1 MDRTPPQPIT
11 RGLEQVKRF
20 QQEIL
25 DFPIPPVPTR
35 LHPTRKTFALSALT
49 EELTEFR
56 DAETLADEA
65 DALLDMCYF
74 GYGRLVEMGLM
85 PSVLFDEVHRAN
97 MAKKRGDL
105 KKARSE
111 FSGGYDAVKPPG
123 WTPPDLEPYFMTQDQ
138 IEQAANIM
146 LHGLAVDHSMGHHGS
161 STPWTP
167 PAPHVDPINNRP
179 AGRPVKI
186 IVLGHARHGKD
197 TVSEMIARMYGLP
210 FNGSSSFCAERVI
223 LPLTQ
228 DDDARMAFISRLMG
242 RLDATL
248 SLDLVHRISD
258 RLIEVHGQYADRD
271 ACYADRHRDDLMRA
285 TWYEAIRDFNRTD
298 QAALAKGIFEESD
311 VYCGLRSKQELRA
324 AINSG
329 TADLVVW
336 VDASDRQPLE
346 PSTSI
351 TVQEHMAHFT
361 IDNNAGLIELE
372 RNVRELFD
380 ALGFKAVS

>member
-35 LHPTRKTFALSALT
+35 LHPTRKKFAVSAIG
-49 EELTEFR
+49 EELIEFEQ
-56 DAETLADEA
+56 AETLADEA

-74 GYGRLVEMGLM
+74 AYGRLVEMGLM

-138 IEQAANIM
+138 IEQAASLI
-146 LHGLAVDHSMGHHGS
+146 LHGLAVDHSMGHHGM
-161 STPWTP
+161 STDWTP
-167 PAPHVDPINNRP
+167 PAPRVDTNNTREYNRP
-179 AGRPVKI
+179 PKI
-186 IVLGHARHGKD
+186 IVIGHARHGKD
-197 TVSEMIARMYGLP
+197 TVAEKLSDIYGLP
-210 FNGSSSFCAERVI
+210 FTSSSIFCADKVI

-228 DDDARMAFISRLMG
+228 DEDKRMAFSHRLLQ
-242 RLDATL
+242 RLDSKLPAEL
-248 SLDLVHRISD
+248 AHSISD
-258 RLIEVHGQYADRD
+258 RLADVHGQYADRET
-271 ACYADRHRDDLMRA
+271 CYADRHRDDLMRA
-285 TWYEAIRDFNRTD
+285 TWYEAIRDFNRLD
-298 QAALAKGIFEESD
+298 QAALARAIFQEND

-336 VDASDRQPLE
+336 VDALDRMPPE
-346 PSTSI
+346 PATSI
-351 TVQEHMAHFT
+351 TVTEAMAHFT
-361 IDNNAGLIELE
+361 IDNNGSLADLD
-372 RNVRELFD
+372 RNIRELFNT
-380 ALGFKAVS
+380 LGFKAVR